1 MTIAQSSKSVRTFI
15 LFLVIY
21 LICLA
26 VVFFV
31 HPVWGVI
38 EKLSYR
44 LDDVLNATG
53 MALADGEL
61 DPAGLWV
68 IFGIPFIVAA
78 LIFVLIRRAIHHR

>member
-1 MTIAQSSKSVRTFI
+1 MTTATSSKSMRSFI
-15 LFLVIY
+15 VFLLIY

-26 VVFFV
+26 IVFFV

-44 LDDVLNATG
+44 LDDILNATG
-53 MALADGEL
+53 VALADGEL

-68 IFGIPFIVAA
+68 TFGIPFIVAA
-78 LIFVLIRRAIHHR
+78 LIFVLIRRAIHH